1 MSEISN
7 GAMGR
12 PKSFGKIW
20 AKQLTIIEN
29 EMKMIPNFVE

>member
-7 GAMGR
+7 GAIGR
-12 PKSFGKIW
+12 PKNFGKSW
-20 AKQLTIIEN
+20 TKQLAIIEN